1 MSLEIENKA
10 TSSVDNKNENKTQI
24 DVSKFINTNV
34 NQELK
39 GKKLDSHDESL
50 KQNLNDLIQKLNL
63 NELRAD
69 LINQNGEESVSLKDE
84 TWNVYCKL
92 RSFYSFEVINIVNL
106 KNIFVFLFQIS
117 VCCRMKSYNG

>member
-39 GKKLDSHDESL
+39 GKKLVSHDESL

-117 VCCRMKSYNG
+117 VCCRMNSYNG